1 MWKIRPDKPLSET
14 LLALIRTLDAVMKQ
28 LAIPYFVIGAS
39 ARDILVEHVHGLDT
53 ARATRDIDFAVA
65 ISSWD
70 DYDHLKARLTATG
83 KFTLSAHVHRLMFGQ
98 DEGAYPLDL
107 VPFDGVEKEGELVW
121 PPHGEFVM
129 NVAGYG
135 DAYASALDIEIEPG
149 FQVKIVSLPAMVVL
163 KILAW
168 NDRPERDKHASDVFL
183 VLRSYHQAGQ
193 FDRIYDE
200 ALDTLEQYEY
210 DIELAGAALL
220 GLDVKRD
227 IAVDV
232 RSQLTQV
239 FANERHLDKFVV
251 QMAKSSPDKTEHAR
265 RLIRAFLDN
274 IG

>member
-1 MWKIRPDKPLSET
+1 MLKVRPDKPLADT
-14 LLALIRTLDAVMKQ
+14 LLALIRALDAVMKQ

-70 DYDHLKARLTATG
+70 DYDRLKAMLTLTG
-83 KFTLSAHVHRLMFGQ
+83 EFNLSANAHRLMFGK

-107 VPFDGVEKEGELVW
+107 VPFDGVEKEGEIAW
-121 PPHGEFVM
+121 PPSGETVM

-168 NDRPERDKHASDVFL
+168 NDRPERDKHASDVLL

-193 FDRIYDE
+193 FDRLYDT
-200 ALDTLEQYEY
+200 AFDLLEQYDY
-210 DIELAGAALL
+210 DLELAGAALL

-232 RSQLTQV
+232 RNQLTQV
-239 FANERHLDKFVV
+239 FASESKLDKFIV
-251 QMAKSSPDKTEHAR
+251 QMIRHRRDKVEHAR
-265 RLIRAFLDN
+265 RLLRAFLDN
-274 IG
+274 IS

>member
-1 MWKIRPDKPLSET
+1 MLKIRPDKPLADT
-14 LLALIRTLDAVMKQ
+14 LLALIRKLDAVMRQ

-39 ARDILVEHVHGLDT
+39 ARDILVGHVHGLET
-53 ARATRDIDFAVA
+53 GRATRDIDFAVA

-70 DYDHLKARLTATG
+70 DYERLKARLTVTG
-83 KFTLSAHVHRLMFGQ
+83 EFTLSANAHRLMFGR

-107 VPFDGVEKEGELVW
+107 VPFDGVEKEGEIAW
-121 PPHGEFVM
+121 PPSGESVM

-135 DAYASALDIEIEPG
+135 DAYASALDIELEPG

-168 NDRPERDKHASDVFL
+168 NDRPERDKHASDVYL

-193 FDRIYDE
+193 FDRLYDE
-200 ALDTLEQYEY
+200 ALDLLEQVDY

-220 GLDVKRD
+220 GVDARRD
-227 IAVDV
+227 IAPDV
-232 RSQLTQV
+232 RSQVAQV
-239 FANERHLDKFVV
+239 FASERSLDKFVV
-251 QMAKSSPDKTEHAR
+251 QMARSYPGKAEYAR

-274 IG
+274 IR

>member
-1 MWKIRPDKPLSET
+1 MLKIRSDKPLANT
-14 LLALIRTLDAVMKQ
+14 LLTLIHTLDAVMKQ

-39 ARDILVEHVHGLDT
+39 ARDILVEHVHGLET
-53 ARATRDIDFAVA
+53 GRATRDIDFAVA

-70 DYDHLKARLTATG
+70 DYDRLKAMLTLTG
-83 KFTLSAHVHRLMFGQ
+83 EFTLGANAHRLMFGTG
-98 DEGAYPLDL
+98 EGAYPLDL
-107 VPFDGVEKEGELVW
+107 VPFDGVENEGEIAW
-121 PPHGEFVM
+121 PPSGESIM

-193 FDRIYDE
+193 FDRLYDE
-200 ALDTLEQYEY
+200 ALDLLAQADY
-210 DIELAGAALL
+210 DVEVAGAALL
-220 GLDVKRD
+220 GSDVKRD
-227 IAVDV
+227 IASEV
-232 RSQLTQV
+232 RQQIAQV
-239 FANERHLDKFVV
+239 FASERSLDKFVV
-251 QMAKSSPDKTEHAR
+251 QMTRSYPGKTEYAR
-265 RLIRAFLDN
+265 RLMRALEN

>member
-1 MWKIRPDKPLSET
+1 MLKIRPDKPLGDT
-14 LLALIRTLDAVMKQ
+14 LLALIRRLDAVMKQ
-28 LAIPYFVIGAS
+28 LATPYFVIGAT

-65 ISSWD
+65 IPSWD
-70 DYDHLKARLTATG
+70 DYDRLKATLTATG
-83 KFTLSAHVHRLMFGQ
+83 EFTLSASAHRLIFGK

-107 VPFDGVEKEGELVW
+107 VPFDGVENGGEIVW
-121 PPHGEFVM
+121 PPTGESVM

-149 FQVKIVSLPAMVVL
+149 FLVKIVSLPAMVVL

-168 NDRPERDKHASDVFL
+168 NDRPERDKHASDVLL

-193 FDRIYDE
+193 FDRLYDE
-200 ALDTLEQYEY
+200 ALDLLEQYDY
-210 DIELAGAALL
+210 DLELAGAALL

-232 RSQLTQV
+232 RTQVTQV
-239 FANERHLDKFVV
+239 FASERSLDKFLV
-251 QMAKSSPDKTEHAR
+251 QMMRSYPGKPEHAR
-265 RLIRAFLDN
+265 RLILAFLDN

>member
-1 MWKIRPDKPLSET
+1 MLRIRPDKPLADT
-14 LLALIRTLDAVMKQ
+14 LLTLIRTLDAVMKR
-28 LAIPYFVIGAS
+28 LSIPYFVIGAS

-70 DYDHLKARLTATG
+70 EYERLKATLSSTG
-83 KFTLSAHVHRLMFGQ
+83 EFTLGANAHRLMFGTG
-98 DEGAYPLDL
+98 EGAYPLDL
-107 VPFDGVEKEGELVW
+107 VPFDGVEKEGEIAW
-121 PPHGEFVM
+121 PPSGESVM

-149 FQVKIVSLPAMVVL
+149 FQVKVVSLAAMAVL

-168 NDRPERDKHASDVFL
+168 NDRPERDKHASDVLL

-200 ALDTLEQYEY
+200 ALDLLEQYDYE
-210 DIELAGAALL
+210 IEVAGAALL
-220 GLDVKRD
+220 GIDAKRD
-227 IAVDV
+227 IAVEARTQV
-232 RSQLTQV
+232 TQV
-239 FANERHLDKFVV
+239 FASERNFDKFVV
-251 QMAKSSPDKTEHAR
+251 QMVRSSSGTVAHAR

>member
-1 MWKIRPDKPLSET
+1 MLKIRPDKPLAGT
-14 LLALIRTLDAVMKQ
+14 LLTLIRTLDAVMRQ
-28 LAIPYFVIGAS
+28 LAIPYFIIGAS

-70 DYDHLKARLTATG
+70 DYERLKAKLSSTG
-83 KFTLSAHVHRLMFGQ
+83 EFTLGANAHRLMFGT

-107 VPFDGVEKEGELVW
+107 VPFDGVEKEGEIAW
-121 PPHGEFVM
+121 PPNGESVM

-193 FDRIYDE
+193 FDRLYDE
-200 ALDTLEQYEY
+200 ALDLLEQYDY
-210 DIELAGAALL
+210 ELEVAGAALL
-220 GLDVKRD
+220 GIDARRD
-227 IAVDV
+227 IAVDARTQV
-232 RSQLTQV
+232 TQV
-239 FANERHLDKFVV
+239 FANERNFDKFVV
-251 QMAKSSPDKTEHAR
+251 QMVRSSSGSVEYAR